1 MTNNGFGCNDRR
13 LMWPTWFFN
22 ADCLQVLADLQLDPA
37 CNPGML
43 ARCAESRTKL
53 ANESIAGRSQC
64 QTHHCL
70 WPSTQMLHAVEQCVE
85 VTEVTDF
92 SLKILVRPC
101 WYTHKIS
108 EVHISTFR
116 YLIGLLCPCS
126 QGLMVLPAAV
136 KEAGREAEQ
145 FRSDEDLAMHSRKN
159 LYSFARPSKL
169 SSKWRRKTRLRPCL
183 KTIPFL

>member
-13 LMWPTWFFN
+13 PMWPTWFFN

-85 VTEVTDF
+85 VTDF

-145 FRSDEDLAMHSRKN
+145 FRSDEDLAMRSRKN